1 MLTGL
6 LFANSFLNLE
16 KYHQTLYKIT
26 KYMIFLI
33 IGIALLS
40 AMVGGYH
47 MHVML
52 SIILVMLVSIYIF
65 GMALFSWLT
74 GNRSARFFLLGAASG
89 LIGAVITALTVMSF
103 IPYSYMTYKANDFG
117 MFIDVVLLSLALAD
131 RMKITQEEK
140 RIAEKEAKTDMVTG
154 LFNRRAYNEI
164 CNMEYQ
170 RLVRNH
176 RILSVVMFDID
187 HFKRINDTY
196 GHDTGDIVLKNV
208 AQIVESVIRE
218 YDYAFRIGGDEFL
231 LLLPETNREQASLL
245 AERIRKQIED
255 QKVVDKN
262 NLILSLTASFGI
274 AQYNQND
281 ASIET
286 VTRKA
291 DEALYQAKKSG
302 RNRVVVL
309 DRFAKV

>member
-1 MLTGL
+1 
-6 LFANSFLNLE
+6 
-16 KYHQTLYKIT
+16 
-26 KYMIFLI
+26 
-33 IGIALLS
+33 
-40 AMVGGYH
+40 
-47 MHVML
+47 
-52 SIILVMLVSIYIF
+52 
-65 GMALFSWLT
+65 
-74 GNRSARFFLLGAASG
+74 
-89 LIGAVITALTVMSF
+89 
-103 IPYSYMTYKANDFG
+103 
-117 MFIDVVLLSLALAD
+117 
-131 RMKITQEEK
+131 
-140 RIAEKEAKTDMVTG
+140 
-154 LFNRRAYNEI
+154 
-164 CNMEYQ
+164 
-170 RLVRNH
+170 
-176 RILSVVMFDID
+176 
-187 HFKRINDTY
+187 
-196 GHDTGDIVLKNV
+196 
-208 AQIVESVIRE
+208 VESVIRE